1 VLRFD
6 QSTGDIG
13 RGRAFFANG
22 DARVGHHFHRP
33 TGVRDPF
40 FRAGVTKDHGAAAA
54 TSFMPGII
62 RAIQVVY
69 GRLRNADVYY
79 RSAMTAGCSGRGQRG
94 KRSSFNV
101 QDAILVR
108 LGPVTATRC

>member
-1 VLRFD
+1 MSPVVWSKPL
-6 QSTGDIG
+6 
-13 RGRAFFANG
+13 
-22 DARVGHHFHRP
+22 
-33 TGVRDPF
+33 
-40 FRAGVTKDHGAAAA
+40 
-54 TSFMPGII
+54 PGII

-101 QDAILVR
+101 LDAILVR